1 MTDLNLETYCEVEQ
15 HFIKS
20 RYDKPYK
27 MRWYYL
33 YDENA
38 GNLAYETFHDTV
50 EEMQSIQLAM
60 HHAGVEFMSRPTM
73 WEKIPGGYKKIN
85 DIV

>member
-1 MTDLNLETYCEVEQ
+1 MTDLNLENYTIDEAN
-15 HFIKS
+15 FIIS
-20 RYDKPYK
+20 RLDKPYK

-33 YDENA
+33 YGENA

-50 EEMQSIQLAM
+50 EEMQSIQLALY
-60 HHAGVEFMSRPTM
+60 HAGVEFMSRPTM
-73 WEKIPGGYKKIN
+73 WEKIPGGYSKIN

>member
-1 MTDLNLETYCEVEQ
+1 MTDLNLNNYCTAEQ
-15 HFIKS
+15 AFIQL

-27 MRWYYL
+27 MRWYYIGG
-33 YDENA
+33 END
-38 GNLAYETFHDTV
+38 GNLAYETFHDTI

-60 HHAGVEFMSRPTM
+60 YHVGVEFMSRPTM

>member
-1 MTDLNLETYCEVEQ
+1 MTDLNLENYTNGEAN
-15 HFIKS
+15 FIIS
-20 RYDKPYK
+20 RLDKPYK

-33 YDENA
+33 CGENA

-50 EEMQSIQLAM
+50 GEMQSIQLALY
-60 HHAGVEFMSRPTM
+60 HAGVEFINRPTM
-73 WEKIPGGYKKIN
+73 WEKIPGGYSKIN